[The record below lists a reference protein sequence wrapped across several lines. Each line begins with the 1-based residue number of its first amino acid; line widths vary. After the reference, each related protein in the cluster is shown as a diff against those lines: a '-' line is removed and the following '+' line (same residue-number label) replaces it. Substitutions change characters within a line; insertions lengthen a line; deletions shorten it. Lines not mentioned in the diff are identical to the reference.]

1 MFEEVIEK
9 VKQGKR
15 LGNYCQLVISDNYYL
30 IFDLRCGLLALWS
43 GDRGFDK
50 DGFKGN
56 LISVIGF
63 SGDISDCGKLVKI
76 YNLIYEN
83 SKTTK
88 DSKIC
93 KGSLST

>member
-1 MFEEVIEK
+1 MLEKVIKK

-15 LGNYCQLVISDNYYL
+15 LNSYCQLIISDDYYL
-30 IFDLRCGLLALWS
+30 VYDLRCGLLALWS

-63 SGDISDCGKLVKI
+63 SGDISDCEKLVKV
-76 YNLIYEN
+76 YNLIYEE

-88 DSKIC
+88 NSKIC
-93 KGSLST
+93 ESSFSA